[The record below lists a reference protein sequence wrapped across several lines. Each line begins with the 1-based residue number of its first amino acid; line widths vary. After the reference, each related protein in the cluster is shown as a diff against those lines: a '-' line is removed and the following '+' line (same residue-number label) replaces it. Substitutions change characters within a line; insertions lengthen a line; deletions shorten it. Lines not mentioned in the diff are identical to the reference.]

1 MPCGLVRVR
10 SMGYCQFPKFLFK
23 NVCQSVPSS
32 FFAVPFAVPCASKV
46 ILLSRLSR
54 HVLGRPD
61 KGAVVPLYHCA
72 PLHVFYG
79 SLRITLNLLAIWY
92 DCKVKIVY
100 PSLCCS
106 VGLLFLFLMSLRT
119 CGMHT
124 IWFLSVLFLNQQQY
138 GLFLSCSY
146 CSCHF

>member
-1 MPCGLVRVR
+1 MPCGLARVR
-10 SMGYCQFPKFLFK
+10 SMGYCQFSKFW
-23 NVCQSVPSS
+23 NVCPSVPS
-32 FFAVPFAVPCASKV
+32 FFCRPSAIPCARKV
-46 ILLSRLSR
+46 IFLSCLPC

-61 KGAVVPLYHCA
+61 NGAVVPLYHCA

-79 SLRITLNLLAIWY
+79 SLRIALNLLAIWY
-92 DCKVKIVY
+92 DCEVKIVY

-106 VGLLFLFLMSLRT
+106 VGLLFLFLTSLRT

-124 IWFLSVLFLNQQQY
+124 IWLLLVLFLNQQQF